1 MNELLVPQQIIAVLA
16 MILVTMIYVVTVVYY
31 VFPRRGRVVEKVEGE
46 KKFHQTLTEG
56 LKSGALMTMDDLA
69 NVYKGVFGL
78 SSEDLSYRYGISRQL
93 RRFMVE
99 LISKSVDKSLDN
111 QTVVAWKEKIS
122 EFIRVNEEGRP
133 YAELPAGERNVLND
147 ITVFLESGN
156 TEGVR
161 RKIAELAG
169 MIQARND
176 DLNRVR
182 NTNKWSVPL
191 SVVGMVLTVVFGIIG
206 VLAILQYR

>member
-1 MNELLVPQQIIAVLA
+1 MNEVLIPEQLVIVLA
-16 MILVTMIYVVTVVYY
+16 MITISLIYAYIVVYY
-31 VFPRRGRVVEKVEGE
+31 MIRRRGRVVEKVEGE

-93 RRFMVE
+93 QRFIVE
-99 LISKSVDKSLDN
+99 LVSKSVDKSLDN

-122 EFIRVNEEGRP
+122 EFIRINEEGRP

-147 ITVFLESGN
+147 IALFLKSGN

-161 RKIAELAG
+161 RKISELAG

-182 NTNKWSVPL
+182 NTNKWAVPL
-191 SVVGMVLTVVFGIIG
+191 SVVGMLLTVAFGIIG
-206 VLAILQYR
+206 VFAILR